1 MLEPPLPEFWSAW
14 RRLGG
19 SVRPTAWGE
28 VVTDAR
34 YPLVWESNHAAALW
48 NHVTVTAAQI
58 RADLL
63 PALEAS
69 GAVYEHVEF
78 WDPEAWTPALEELRP
93 ASEHGG
99 VDAVMIYRGDPEG
112 PAPPD
117 DPSVEVAELPDPDE
131 DFWSLYRSSR
141 NEFGGA
147 FGDDVVDQLVLRD
160 RQLLVPAGLRA
171 FGANIDGKLAGFVT
185 LISLAGVG
193 YVDNVVTLPA
203 YRRRGVASA
212 GVAAAV
218 WASMASG
225 DAATHLLTE
234 EGSDAQRLYERL
246 GFEQAARVSS
256 VTRRLRR
263 D

>member
-34 YPLVWESNHAAALW
+34 YPLVWESNHAAVLR
-48 NHVTVTAAQI
+48 NHVTLTAADI
-58 RADLL
+58 RAELL
-63 PALEAS
+63 PALEVSRA
-69 GAVYEHVEF
+69 AYEHVEF

-93 ASEHGG
+93 GSEHDG
-99 VDAVMIYRGDPEG
+99 VDAVMLYRGDPEG
-112 PAPPD
+112 PALPD
-117 DPSVEVAELPDPDE
+117 RPGPEVTELTDPDE
-131 DFWSLYRSSR
+131 TFWDVYRTSR
-141 NEFGGA
+141 GEFGGA
-147 FGDDVVDQLVLRD
+147 FGDDIVDQLVLRD

-171 FGANIDGKLAGFVT
+171 FGVNIDGELAGFVT

-193 YVDNVVTLPA
+193 YVDNVVTLPP
-203 YRRRGVASA
+203 YRLRGVASA

-234 EGSDAQRLYERL
+234 EGSGAQRLYKRL

-256 VTRRLRR
+256 VTQRLRQ